1 MKNLDVAHY
10 LDIYTIRKSMQDDGT
25 TNPSE
30 AIKEFTTEFVD
41 ILKTYPLD
49 EEIILKDNGTF
60 YDSKGRFLIKFPD

>member
-10 LDIYTIRKSMQDDGT
+10 LDIYTIRKSMQDDGI

-60 YDSKGRFLIKFPD
+60 YDSKGRLLIKFPD

>member
-30 AIKEFTTEFVD
+30 AIKVFTTEFVD

-60 YDSKGRFLIKFPD
+60 YDSKGRYLIKYPD